1 MDREN
6 NHSGSKNTPS
16 IYLLESIDAWIP
28 IQIIYTHGHFQDCT
42 IWVWAACVD
51 TRNRSFSKLEKKN
64 IKELYTIQDFLH
76 IFYLF
81 YLLVLFVSNIW
92 YHLWQMPG
100 NLLRGTLRSIKI
112 NRKILSFNIRLFKI
126 WDVFFFQ
133 GGSIMHLR

>member
-51 TRNRSFSKLEKKN
+51 TRNRSFSKLEKKKHKGV
-64 IKELYTIQDFLH
+64 IYYSRFSTHFLSFFIFWYYLYQTYGIICDKCQGTSCEVPYVQLKLIERFWVLIQD
-76 IFYLF
+76 Y
-81 YLLVLFVSNIW
+81 S
-92 YHLWQMPG
+92 
-100 NLLRGTLRSIKI
+100 RSGT
-112 NRKILSFNIRLFKI
+112 
-126 WDVFFFQ
+126 FFF
-133 GGSIMHLR
+133 SKVAV